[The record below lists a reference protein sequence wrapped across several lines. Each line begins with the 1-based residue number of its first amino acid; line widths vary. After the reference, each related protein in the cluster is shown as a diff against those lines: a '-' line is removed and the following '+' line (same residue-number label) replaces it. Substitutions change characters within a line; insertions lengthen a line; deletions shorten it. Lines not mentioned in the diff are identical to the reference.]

1 MDLLV
6 KWCQHN
12 VKAASLVRRLRKWK
26 MGIFLTLVF
35 YSLIVVYIL
44 SEKLNRIQH
53 LNDFANETKNLTQK
67 NISVFC
73 EEFGEWELLGKGYF
87 FKRSATY
94 YLIDGNFFRLNLIK
108 RSNLDPVK
116 FNIYLK
122 ISFISEDNS
131 LYHNIESTI
140 MQSRWKVKEYELIYI
155 DAKFN
160 IYQFLNT
167 RKIKNF
173 ESDALASKISIQ
185 LQVEVEQI
193 GKSSIKSKSNLTA
206 KIKYLK
212 KNVSEKLKNALVCS
226 KCLYTHKDDH
236 DSKKLE
242 WWIEVNREAGY
253 DGNYLFDS

>member
-1 MDLLV
+1 MHLLV
-6 KWCQHN
+6 KWCQYN
-12 VKAASLVRRLRKWK
+12 VKATSLVRWVRKWK
-26 MGIFLTLVF
+26 TGIFLTLVF

-44 SEKLNRIQH
+44 SEKLNKIQH
-53 LNDFANETKNLTQK
+53 LNDFANSTKKPNQI
-67 NISVFC
+67 NISVYC
-73 EEFGEWELLGKGYF
+73 EEYGEWELLDKGYF

-94 YLIDGNFFRLNLIK
+94 YLIDGHFFRLNLIK

-116 FNIYLK
+116 FNFYLK
-122 ISFISEDNS
+122 ISFISEEYS
-131 LYHNIESTI
+131 LYHTIESTI

-173 ESDALASKISIQ
+173 EYDTLANKISIQ
-185 LQVEVEQI
+185 IQVEVEQT
-193 GKSSIKSKSNLTA
+193 GKSSIRSKSNLTA

-226 KCLYTHKDDH
+226 KCLYTHKDEH

-253 DGNYLFDS
+253 DGNCFFDF